1 MILNASQRTDIPSF
15 FSDWFFNRVQEGFV
29 CVRNPYNPLS
39 ITRYRLDPSFVDGII
54 FTTKNPE
61 PMISRLS
68 SIAGLNPY
76 FFVTITPYETDIE
89 PNVPHYT
96 DAAHSVVKLASI
108 IGSASLCWRYDPILI
123 TTKYSIA
130 HHIKVFTE
138 LCKILEHSVSSCVIS
153 FVQLY
158 EKTKRNFPS
167 LREVTLEEKKELL
180 ESLVPIA
187 LRYGIKIR
195 TCAITED
202 FPIEGLEKKGCI
214 TRSVFASYTGIQVP
228 PMCGGAKRKTCLC
241 DLPTRDIGEYNS
253 CLHGCLYCYANY
265 DKTLVN
271 RNYAKHDPSSPIL
284 IGSIEGCEVKNSK
297 QEGYKAQLS
306 LF

>member
-1 MILNASQRTDIPSF
+1 MATTD
-15 FSDWFFNRVQEGFV
+15 
-29 CVRNPYNPLS
+29 PLES
-39 ITRYRLDPSFVDGII
+39 KIGELAPRERANLEFLRQQLKGYRLTPQNLSRIKYFDQNKDSDPFENPDYRNLFQTILRAI
-54 FTTKNPE
+54 NTKQYLHLVYGRKNFSNIYTPTHLDY
-61 PMISRLS
+61 SQKDDTFRL
-68 SIAGLNPY
+68 
-76 FFVTITPYETDIE
+76 
-89 PNVPHYT
+89 
-96 DAAHSVVKLASI
+96 
-108 IGSASLCWRYDPILI
+108 
-123 TTKYSIA
+123 
-130 HHIKVFTE
+130 
-138 LCKILEHSVSSCVIS
+138 
-153 FVQLY
+153 
-158 EKTKRNFPS
+158 
-167 LREVTLEEKKELL
+167 
-180 ESLVPIA
+180 
-187 LRYGIKIR
+187 KIR

-271 RNYAKHDPSSPIL
+271 RNYAKHAPSSPIL

>member
-1 MILNASQRTDIPSF
+1 
-15 FSDWFFNRVQEGFV
+15 DWFFNRVQKGFV
-29 CVRNPYNPLS
+29 CVRNPYDPLS
-39 ITRYRLDPSFVDGII
+39 ITQYRLDPSIVDGII

-68 SIAGLNPY
+68 SIASLNPY
-76 FFVTITPYETDIE
+76 FFVTITPYENDIE
-89 PNVPHYT
+89 PNVPYYCT
-96 DAAHSVVKLASI
+96 VAHSVIKLASI
-108 IGSASLCWRYDPILI
+108 IGSSSLCWRYDPILI

-130 HHIKVFTE
+130 HHIKVFAE
-138 LCKILEHSVSSCVIS
+138 LCKVLEHSVSSCVIS

-167 LREVTLEEKKELL
+167 LREVSLEEQKELL
-180 ESLVPIA
+180 EALVFIA
-187 LRYGIKIR
+187 RRYGIKIR
-195 TCAITED
+195 TCAVTED
-202 FPIEGLEKKGCI
+202 FTIEGLEKNGCI